1 MSGALPSL
9 EQLQA
14 FVEAASTLNFREAA
28 RRTHCSPAAFSA
40 RVQGLEDALGAT
52 LFTRTTRHVAVTP
65 AGERLLPVALRCLE
79 LASACVDAVRERPVE
94 RSLTLGTRFEL
105 GLSWLVP
112 GLDALRRAS
121 PGRTLNLVFGDS
133 PELLERARSDELDAV
148 ITSYRLRERDLVGVT
163 LHTETYVFVAA
174 PGSLPPGGV
183 RGPLDVADLSL
194 IDASADLPLFHYLLD
209 ARGEQAWPFQRRELL
224 GAIGAIRLRVLQGA
238 GLAVLP
244 RYFVER
250 DLAEGRLVQLLADTP
265 MVEDQFRLVWRA
277 GHPRAAE
284 LLALAD
290 DLRALPLR

>member
-9 EQLQA
+9 DQLLA

-40 RVQGLEDALGAT
+40 RVQGLEEALGAT
-52 LFTRTTRHVAVTP
+52 LFTRTTRQVALTP

-79 LASACVDAVRERPVE
+79 TAAACADAVRERPVE
-94 RSLTLGTRFEL
+94 RTLTLGTRFEL

-112 GLDALRRAS
+112 GLEVLRQTD

-133 PELLERARSDELDAV
+133 PELLERARRDEIDAV
-148 ITSYRLRERDLVGVT
+148 ITSYRLRDRELVGVT
-163 LHTETYVFVAA
+163 LHPETYVFVAA
-174 PGSLPPGGV
+174 PSALPPAGV
-183 RGPLDVADLSL
+183 QGPLDVADLAL
-194 IDASADLPLFHYLLD
+194 LDASADLPLFRYLMD
-209 ARGEQAWPFQRRELL
+209 ARGEQAWPFRRRELL
-224 GAIGAIRLRVLQGA
+224 GSIGAIRMRALQGA

-250 DLAEGRLVQLLADTP
+250 DLAEGRLVRLLADTP

-277 GHPRAAE
+277 GHPRASE
-284 LLALAD
+284 LLALAQ